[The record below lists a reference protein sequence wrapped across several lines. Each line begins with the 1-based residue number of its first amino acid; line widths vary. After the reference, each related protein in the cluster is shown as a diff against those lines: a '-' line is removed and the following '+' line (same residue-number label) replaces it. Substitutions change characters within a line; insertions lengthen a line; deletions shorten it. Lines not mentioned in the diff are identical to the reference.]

1 MKVGYTV
8 DQVNLELGYIVV
20 SFFKEELGW
29 IEVII
34 DDRLL
39 VQGGK
44 GSECHLGAAE
54 MRGPFLAGSVD
65 VTSCMA
71 ALMTRVSSARAQ
83 DTSTPGCGCPCWV
96 LRACTHAPVCDL
108 LWW

>member
-39 VQGGK
+39 VQGGN
-44 GSECHLGAAE
+44 GSECHLG
-54 MRGPFLAGSVD
+54 
-65 VTSCMA
+65 
-71 ALMTRVSSARAQ
+71 
-83 DTSTPGCGCPCWV
+83 V
-96 LRACTHAPVCDL
+96 LQR
-108 LWW
+108 